1 MGGGEGAAQRCHTA
15 EVITVSRNDERS
27 RYEGRL
33 DGVLVTVIDFDRQE
47 DILEVTHTGTR
58 IRFRGRGFAGQVTQ
72 QALEDIR
79 TQGWQVRPVCP
90 FTVSYLDA
98 HPEYAELRV

>member
-1 MGGGEGAAQRCHTA
+1 M
-15 EVITVSRNDERS
+15 ITVSRNDERS

-33 DGVLVTVIDFDRQE
+33 DGLLVTVIDFIRE
-47 DILEVTHTGTR
+47 GNVLEVTHTVTR
-58 IRFRGRGFAGQVTQ
+58 MRFRGRGFAGQATQ

-79 TQGWQVRPVCP
+79 AQGWRARPVCP

-98 HPEYAELRV
+98 HPEYADLRV

>member
-1 MGGGEGAAQRCHTA
+1 MDGGKGAAERCHTA

-33 DGVLVTVIDFDRQE
+33 DGVLVTVIDFVREGDV
-47 DILEVTHTGTR
+47 LEVTHTGTR
-58 IRFRGRGFAGQVTQ
+58 IRFRGRGFASQVTQ
-72 QALEDIR
+72 QALEDVR
-79 TQGWQVRPVCP
+79 AQGWQVQPVCP

-98 HPEYAELRV
+98 HPEYADLRV

>member
-1 MGGGEGAAQRCHTA
+1 M
-15 EVITVSRNDERS
+15 ITVSRNDERS

-33 DGVLVTVIDFDRQE
+33 DGVLVTVIDFDRHE
-47 DILEVTHTGTR
+47 NVLEVTHTGTR
-58 IRFRGRGFAGQVTQ
+58 IRFRGRGFAGQVTE